1 MNIKQFETWETFD
14 KGRDKGYY
22 KTKSLRL
29 QRLRPNLGEVPYI
42 ALYVD
47 FIRSQL
53 ASLCTEN
60 LVLAGHASDAC

>member
-14 KGRDKGYY
+14 KGYY
-22 KTKSLRL
+22 NTKSFRL

-47 FIRSQL
+47 FSRSQL

-60 LVLAGHASDAC
+60 LVLAFSY